1 MNPQLLIIF
10 AKNPIQG
17 KVKTRLAKTI
27 GDVKA
32 LEIYQFLLGDIQRE
46 IQQLAVDVEVHYTH
60 FIDDEDDWQSDR
72 LEKKMQIEGDLG
84 DKMGH
89 AFQQAFANGYQQVI
103 GIGTDIYD
111 LKATDIQAG
120 FDQLETHEFCL
131 GPANDGG
138 YYLIGMTEYQA
149 KLFQN
154 KSWSTSSVL
163 QETLQ
168 DLAGENVALLTEKM
182 DVDTIEDVKQIHEL
196 NQLIK

>member
-1 MNPQLLIIF
+1 MNTQLLIIF
-10 AKNPIQG
+10 AKNPILG

-27 GDVKA
+27 GEEKA
-32 LEIYQFLLGDIQRE
+32 LEIYQFLLGNIQSE

-60 FIDDEDDWQSDR
+60 FIDHEDDWQHGR
-72 LEKKMQIEGDLG
+72 LEKKMQTKGDLG

-89 AFQQAFANGYQQVI
+89 AFQQAFAKGYQQVI

-120 FDQLETHEFCL
+120 FGQLETHEFCL
-131 GPANDGG
+131 GPADDGG

-149 KLFQN
+149 KLFHN

-168 DLAGENVALLTEKM
+168 DLAGENVALLTEKT
-182 DVDTIEDVKQIHEL
+182 DIDTVEDVKQIDEL
-196 NQLIK
+196 NQFIR

>member
-1 MNPQLLIIF
+1 MTKKLLIIF
-10 AKNPIQG
+10 AKNPILG
-17 KVKTRLAKTI
+17 KVKTRLAKSI
-27 GDVKA
+27 GDEKA
-32 LEIYQFLLGDIQRE
+32 LEIYQFLLGNIQSE
-46 IQQLAVDVEVHYTH
+46 IQPLAVDVEVHYTH
-60 FIDDEDDWQSDR
+60 FIDHEDDWQHDR
-72 LEKKMQIEGDLG
+72 LKKKMQIEGDLG
-84 DKMGH
+84 EKMGY
-89 AFQQAFANGYQQVI
+89 AFEQAFAKGYQQVI

-111 LKATDIQAG
+111 LKAADIQAG
-120 FDQLETHEFCL
+120 FIQLETYDFCL

-138 YYLIGMTEYQA
+138 YYLIGMTEYQP

>member
-1 MNPQLLIIF
+1 MTKQLLIIYT
-10 AKNPIQG
+10 KNPIHG

-27 GDVKA
+27 GDKKA
-32 LEIYQFLLGDIQRE
+32 LEIYQFLLSNIQSE
-46 IQQLAVDVEVHYTH
+46 IKELNVDVEVHYTY
-60 FIDDEDDWQSDR
+60 FIDDEDDWQGDR

-84 DKMGH
+84 ERMDSTFKH
-89 AFQQAFANGYQQVI
+89 AFANGYQQVI

-111 LKATDIQAG
+111 LNAGDIQDG
-120 FDQLETHEFCL
+120 FDQLETYDYCL

-138 YYLIGMTEYQA
+138 YYLIGMTEYQP

-168 DLAGENVALLTEKM
+168 DLAGEDVALLNEKM
-182 DVDTIEDVKQIHEL
+182 DIDTIDDVKQIDEL